1 MTTTTDS
8 YVLET
13 RELTKRYGDVLAV
26 DHLTMRVEPGEVY
39 GFLGPNGAG
48 KTTTMRMLL
57 GLVAPTSGTAV
68 VLGASPGSP
77 AGLKRVGALIES
89 PGFWPFLSGRDNLLV
104 VARHAGVADT
114 GIDQILDEVDLAD
127 RAGDKFGTYSQGM
140 KQRLG
145 VGAALL
151 KDPDLLV
158 LDEPTNG
165 LDPAGV
171 AQMRALI
178 GRLGG
183 GRRSV
188 LLSSHMLTE
197 VEQVCRRVGVIRD
210 GRLVAEGTVDELR
223 GGTRLRV
230 KAEPVD
236 RALTLLTEIAGPSAV
251 TRHNGSLLVN
261 GPVDAA
267 PALARA
273 LIAGDVD
280 LHELAPER
288 ATLEDVFFELTDLRE
303 EAS

>member
-1 MTTTTDS
+1 
-8 YVLET
+8 
-13 RELTKRYGDVLAV
+13 
-26 DHLTMRVEPGEVY
+26 
-39 GFLGPNGAG
+39 
-48 KTTTMRMLL
+48 MRMLL

-236 RALTLLTEIAGPSAV
+236 RALTLLAEIAGPSAV